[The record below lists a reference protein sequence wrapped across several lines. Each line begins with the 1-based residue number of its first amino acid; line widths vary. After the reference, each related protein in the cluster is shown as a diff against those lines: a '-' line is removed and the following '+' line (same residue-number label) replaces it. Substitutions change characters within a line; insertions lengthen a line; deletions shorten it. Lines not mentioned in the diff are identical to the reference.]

1 MKSEPDGLGGR
12 RTPGRKKRRE
22 AGDGRE
28 EKTLGLMSGTLGR
41 PDEGIEDGAVGSRRE
56 DGRDFLGRTR
66 EYREGGAVARRFLLG
81 DRPSASCGFLLAWL
95 TNNEETLCF
104 PGFFEEEAA
113 SACGRL
119 EKTNGAC

>member
-1 MKSEPDGLGGR
+1 MKSKPDGLGGG
-12 RTPGRKKRRE
+12 RTPGRKKRGE

-41 PDEGIEDGAVGSRRE
+41 PDEGIEDGAVGGSRE

-81 DRPSASCGFLLAWL
+81 DLPSAFIGRIPYHRHGTSFLILSGL
-95 TNNEETLCF
+95 
-104 PGFFEEEAA
+104 
-113 SACGRL
+113 
-119 EKTNGAC
+119 

>member
-1 MKSEPDGLGGR
+1 MRSKPDGLGGR
-12 RTPGRKKRRE
+12 KTPGRKKRGE

-81 DRPSASCGFLLAWL
+81 DRPSASCGFLAWL
-95 TNNEETLCF
+95 FYSLGPSF
-104 PGFFEEEAA
+104 
-113 SACGRL
+113 L
-119 EKTNGAC
+119 LL